1 MNEKNKYTIILFAEL
16 LVSISVI
23 SHLPEEAALQLRNF
37 EMNILRNWSWEFVSN
52 SFVEDLNFD
61 SDKRH
66 SESSDVLNKA
76 RNLNKG
82 VRRKNF
88 YFSQHLVTLNTF

>member
-1 MNEKNKYTIILFAEL
+1 M
-16 LVSISVI
+16 SISVI
-23 SHLPEEAALQLRNF
+23 SHLPEESALQLRNF
-37 EMNILRNWSWEFVSN
+37 EMDILRNCSWEFLSN
-52 SFVEDLNFD
+52 CFVEELDLD

-82 VRRKNF
+82 VRRKHF
-88 YFSQHLVTLNTF
+88 YYFQHLVTLNTF

>member
-1 MNEKNKYTIILFAEL
+1 M
-16 LVSISVI
+16 SISVI
-23 SHLPEEAALQLRNF
+23 SHLPEEAALQLRKF

-52 SFVEDLNFD
+52 SFVEDLNLD

-82 VRRKNF
+82 VRRKHF